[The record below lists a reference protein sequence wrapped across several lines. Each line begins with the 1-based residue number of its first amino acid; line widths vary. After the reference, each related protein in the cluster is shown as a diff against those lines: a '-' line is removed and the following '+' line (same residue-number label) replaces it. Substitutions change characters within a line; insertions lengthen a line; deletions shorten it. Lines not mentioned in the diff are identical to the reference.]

1 MDDLFSL
8 LNQSPKASIIESA
21 TKLALEWAD
30 QNKPLNE
37 EEMSGAVERFFKC
50 LERLVAEE
58 NDKAAQVAKV
68 KATTRLALY
77 WYGQN
82 RSASLQDFTQALEK
96 LSAGF

>member
-37 EEMSGAVERFFKC
+37 EGLSGAVQSFVKC
-50 LERLVAEE
+50 LESLVAEE